1 MTGAALFTPPALLPG
16 SSPPADSSAASRS
29 RPWMMHNLEYL
40 KVKIKFP
47 KFDFKQKSNLISHL
61 KKMGMVSPFD
71 SGNADFT
78 GIADRSEGFNLY
90 ISAIAQECT
99 INVDE
104 EGAEAVALTSVIMA
118 GSAPFKEKYYFGSVN
133 CF

>member
-1 MTGAALFTPPALLPG
+1 MTGAAFTSPALLPG
-16 SSPPADSSAASRS
+16 SSPPADSPAASRS

-104 EGAEAVALTSVIMA
+104 EGAEAAALTSVIIA